1 MKPKGSSRISYTA
14 RFKLTV
20 VTYALEKGNREAAR
34 QFQVD
39 EKNVRRWRSQQEKLK
54 GLCRDQRAAQYC
66 PAKFPELEKELKEW
80 INEKRKAGIGI
91 STTVIRLKA
100 KSMAKAR
107 NIAESE
113 FKASVHWCHRFM
125 DRHDLSIRRRTTI
138 SQKLPENFED
148 KLEKFQAFIIAEQK
162 KPKYELSLIGNADQT
177 PLTFDMPSN
186 FTVDS
191 KGTKSVPIMTT
202 GHEKDRFTVML
213 ACLGDGTKL
222 PPYVVFKRET
232 LPKDLVLPRGIHVRA
247 QAKGWMN
254 VLDGTEDGILWEDMD
269 ESDPFADNDGVESI
283 VDEEGEL
290 FYAGEEEVSV
300 LDVNEQ
306 EYRDIFGESDID
318 EGDFNGF

>member
-1 MKPKGSSRISYTA
+1 MTQ
-14 RFKLTV
+14 T
-20 VTYALEKGNREAAR
+20 N
-34 QFQVD
+34 
-39 EKNVRRWRSQQEKLK
+39 
-54 GLCRDQRAAQYC
+54 
-66 PAKFPELEKELKEW
+66 
-80 INEKRKAGIGI
+80 
-91 STTVIRLKA
+91 
-100 KSMAKAR
+100 
-107 NIAESE
+107 
-113 FKASVHWCHRFM
+113 
-125 DRHDLSIRRRTTI
+125 TTI
-138 SQKLPENFED
+138 LQFTIFTKLPENFED
-148 KLEKFQAFIIAEQK
+148 KLEKFQAFIIAEGK

-186 FTVDS
+186 SMVDS
-191 KGTKSVPIMTT
+191 KGTKSVSIMTT

-222 PPYVVFKRET
+222 PPYVVFKRKT

-254 VLDGTEDGILWEDMD
+254 ALDGTEDDILWEDMD
-269 ESDPFADNDGVESI
+269 ESDPFADNDGAESI